1 MAEEVHGQEGGG
13 AAAECGEEEQRD
25 LGDATQLMLAPVAV
39 MDSFPLV
46 DTVGQECEQIDRK
59 EIIGQSLC
67 DYFHEKFS
75 FPAATSKWY
84 FTMPRSIMPY
94 PMSVKRARAATE
106 WSPMSLNSN
115 FC

>member
-1 MAEEVHGQEGGG
+1 MQEKDKRHPVAELFVEDFVAEEVHGQEGGG

-59 EIIGQSLC
+59 EIIGQ
-67 DYFHEKFS
+67 
-75 FPAATSKWY
+75 
-84 FTMPRSIMPY
+84 
-94 PMSVKRARAATE
+94 
-106 WSPMSLNSN
+106 
-115 FC
+115 